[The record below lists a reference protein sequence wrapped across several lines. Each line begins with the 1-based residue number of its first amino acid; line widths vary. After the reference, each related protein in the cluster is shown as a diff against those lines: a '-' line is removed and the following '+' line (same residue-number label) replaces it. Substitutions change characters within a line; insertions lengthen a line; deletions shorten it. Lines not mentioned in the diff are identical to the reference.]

1 MPELAKSLQNV
12 ENKYLKT
19 IGNNKIRLFNEEFSK
34 YPGTIKLVVGE
45 PDFNT
50 PEHVKKAAMKSIEDN
65 YSNYSPQKGFDG
77 LRKAISNYLNSRYDL
92 NYDPESEIIVTVGA
106 TEAIYV
112 SVASIINVG
121 DKVIIP
127 TPAFSFY
134 ASTVKAL
141 GGIPVEVDV
150 TDNDFKLDS
159 KRLNQVIAEEGK
171 DTVKAIILNFPSNP
185 TGVAYNQDEIEDL
198 AGAVRGKG
206 IFVIC
211 DEIYSELVYDVKHV
225 SFANVLPEQTV
236 LINGVSKSHSMTGY
250 RIGYIAAPAAFVAEA
265 DKLHAFTTTAAT
277 NAAQFGAQEALE
289 NGLNDPIET
298 RKVYK
303 ERRDYLVKELN
314 DIGYKTLNPQGAFYV
329 FPRIPKEFG
338 LDSESFARKLAK
350 DARVGVIPGSI
361 FGKGGDNYFRISYA
375 VPLDDLKEAVKR
387 IRKFTEDFETESV
400 N

>member
-19 IGNNKIRLFNEEFSK
+19 IGNNKIRLFNQEFSK

-50 PEHVKKAAMKSIEDN
+50 PEHVKQAAIKSIEEN
-65 YSNYSPQKGFDG
+65 YSHYSPQKGFDG
-77 LRKAISNYLNSRYDL
+77 LLKAISNYLDSRYNL
-92 NYDPESEIIVTVGA
+92 KYDPESEIIVTVGA

-112 SVASIINVG
+112 SVASIINTG

-150 TDNDFKLDS
+150 SDNGFKLSSEKLQEVIDREGDS
-159 KRLNQVIAEEGK
+159 
-171 DTVKAIILNFPSNP
+171 VKAIILNFPSNP
-185 TGVAYNQDEIEDL
+185 TGVAYNESEIEEL
-198 AGAVRGKG
+198 AKVVKDKS

-225 SFANVLPEQTV
+225 SFANVLPEQTI

-250 RIGYIAAPAAFVAEA
+250 RIGYIAAPKEFVAEA
-265 DKLHAFTTTAAT
+265 DKLHAFTTTAAS
-277 NAAQFGAQEALE
+277 NPAQFGAQEALE
-289 NGLNDPIET
+289 NGLDDPIET
-298 RKVYK
+298 RKIYK

-314 DIGYKTLNPQGAFYV
+314 EIGYKTLNPQGAFYV
-329 FPRIPKEFG
+329 FPKIPEEFG

-361 FGKGGDNYFRISYA
+361 FGKGGDKYFRISYA
-375 VPLDDLKEAVKR
+375 VPLDELKEAVSR
-387 IRKFTEDFETESV
+387 IKKFTEDFKSELAK
-400 N
+400 

>member
-19 IGNNKIRLFNEEFSK
+19 IGNNKIRLFNQEFSK

-50 PEHVKKAAMKSIEDN
+50 PEHVKEAAIQSIKDN
-65 YSNYSPQKGFDG
+65 YSHYSPQKGFLS

-92 NYDPESEIIVTVGA
+92 SYDPESEIIVTVGA

-141 GGIPVEVDV
+141 GGIPIEVDV
-150 TDNDFKLDS
+150 TDNDFKLSSDKLKQVLAQEGDS
-159 KRLNQVIAEEGK
+159 
-171 DTVKAIILNFPSNP
+171 VKAIILNFPSNP
-185 TGVAYNQDEIEDL
+185 TGVAYNKDEIEQL
-198 AGAVRGKG
+198 ADVVRGKSM
-206 IFVIC
+206 FVIC
-211 DEIYSELVYDVKHV
+211 DEIYSELVYDVKHIP
-225 SFANVLPEQTV
+225 FASVLPEQTI

-250 RIGYIAAPAAFVAEA
+250 RIGYIAAPADFVAEA

-277 NAAQFGAQEALE
+277 NAAQFGAEEALK
-289 NGLNDPIET
+289 NGLDDPIET
-298 RKVYK
+298 RKIYK
-303 ERRDYLVKELN
+303 QRRDYLVKELN
-314 DIGYKTLNPQGAFYV
+314 DIGYPTLDPQGAFYV
-329 FPRIPKEFG
+329 FPRIPAKFG

-361 FGKGGDNYFRISYA
+361 FGKGGDNFFRISYA
-375 VPLDDLKEAVKR
+375 VSMDDLKEAVKR
-387 IRKFTEDFETESV
+387 IRKFTKDYDEQLAK
-400 N
+400 